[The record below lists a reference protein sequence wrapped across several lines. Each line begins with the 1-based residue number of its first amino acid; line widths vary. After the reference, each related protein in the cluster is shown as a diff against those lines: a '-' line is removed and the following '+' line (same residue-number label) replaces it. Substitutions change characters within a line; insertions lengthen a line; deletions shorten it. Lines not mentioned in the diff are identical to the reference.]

1 MSYVTVTTE
10 VDVEV
15 DLNDIDIDEMIEHLE
30 DNGYSVSEETE
41 VSVANIVDRLRSIG
55 DKRRMGLV
63 WSNDFDTLLKDVLG
77 RAF

>member
-1 MSYVTVTTE
+1 MSYVTV
-10 VDVEV
+10 DV

-30 DNGYSVSEETE
+30 DKGYKVVEEGE
-41 VSVANIVDRLRSIG
+41 ADPYVIERLRAIS

-63 WSNDFDTLLKDVLG
+63 LSNDFDTLLKDVLG